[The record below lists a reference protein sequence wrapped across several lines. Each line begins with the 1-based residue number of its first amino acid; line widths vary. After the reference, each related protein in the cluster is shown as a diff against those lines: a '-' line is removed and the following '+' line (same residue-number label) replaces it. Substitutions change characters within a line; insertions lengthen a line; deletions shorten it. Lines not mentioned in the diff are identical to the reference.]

1 MSMSK
6 YDSLWKYLCNSGNDY
21 VKLSFEEIQ
30 KIIGIEIDHS
40 FLNYKKEAKQY
51 GYQVGRI
58 SLKEKN
64 FVFTKIDSSENN
76 A

>member
-64 FVFTKIDSSENN
+64 ILFTKLKNIENN
-76 A
+76 T